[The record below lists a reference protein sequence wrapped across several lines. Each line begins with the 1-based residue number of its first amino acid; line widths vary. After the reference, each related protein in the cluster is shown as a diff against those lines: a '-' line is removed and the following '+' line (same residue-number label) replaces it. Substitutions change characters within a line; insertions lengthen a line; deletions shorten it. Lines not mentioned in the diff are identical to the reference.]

1 MVEGCSPSER
11 EEHKMKNT
19 NNFIKTR
26 TCPICGAIY
35 KRHPALSRKDNKTH
49 ICPDCGTREALTA
62 MGISKEEQDKIIK
75 NIHKFEGN
83 Q

>member
-1 MVEGCSPSER
+1 MVEGYCPSER

-19 NNFIKTR
+19 TTCIKQR
-26 TCPICGAIY
+26 MCPLCGTIY
-35 KRHPALSRKDNKTH
+35 NRHPALSRKDNKTH

-62 MGISKEEQDKIIK
+62 MGISKEEQDKIIQ

>member
-1 MVEGCSPSER
+1 
-11 EEHKMKNT
+11 MKNT
-19 NNFIKTR
+19 NNFIRTR
-26 TCPICGAIY
+26 TCPFCGAVY
-35 KRHPALSRKDNKTH
+35 KGRPALSRKDNKTH